1 MREIPSVDDIL
12 THFQNEISSIPYPLV
27 LQTIRTTLNE
37 VRKDIQQSLPIDNIS
52 KHTFNKVQLAL
63 NYLSLPNLKQ
73 VINGTGI
80 ILHTGLGRAPLSA
93 KLVKDALQNVLP
105 YSNVEL
111 DLPSGKRGER
121 NTHVESLV
129 NALTGSE
136 ATVVVNNN
144 AAAVLLMLNAL
155 ADGKEV
161 IISRGEQVEIGGS
174 FRIPDVIEK
183 SGCKMVEVGT
193 TNKTHFK
200 DYSNAI
206 TNETGAILIAHTSN
220 FKVMGFT
227 ETVDL
232 NKLCS
237 LAKKKNIPLLLDL
250 GSGAIADFHKLG
262 FPHEPTVLS
271 YLKSGASVVSFS
283 GDKLLGGPQAGII
296 CGKKSLIQKI
306 HRNPLYRALRCDKFS
321 FAILEA
327 ILRTYLTSTKF
338 HNENMSM
345 ELFNRSQK
353 ELINLG
359 NKIIKRLSPALKE
372 KYMIAVIPT
381 DVEAGSGSLPLE
393 NFPSAAIVFK
403 GGIKASELSRNFRM
417 SENPVLGYITGNR
430 FHIDLKAIPPTQEKR
445 LLSTLVKILK

>member
-1 MREIPSVDDIL
+1 
-12 THFQNEISSIPYPLV
+12 
-27 LQTIRTTLNE
+27 
-37 VRKDIQQSLPIDNIS
+37 
-52 KHTFNKVQLAL
+52 
-63 NYLSLPNLKQ
+63 
-73 VINGTGI
+73 
-80 ILHTGLGRAPLSA
+80 
-93 KLVKDALQNVLP
+93 
-105 YSNVEL
+105 
-111 DLPSGKRGER
+111 
-121 NTHVESLV
+121 
-129 NALTGSE
+129 
-136 ATVVVNNN
+136 
-144 AAAVLLMLNAL
+144 
-155 ADGKEV
+155 
-161 IISRGEQVEIGGS
+161 
-174 FRIPDVIEK
+174 
-183 SGCKMVEVGT
+183 
-193 TNKTHFK
+193 
-200 DYSNAI
+200 
-206 TNETGAILIAHTSN
+206 
-220 FKVMGFT
+220 MGFT
-227 ETVDL
+227 ESVDL
-232 NKLCS
+232 NKLSS
-237 LAKKKNIPLLLDL
+237 LAKKKKITLLLDL